1 MHAFVCHIRHLALIN
16 KNPISL
22 EPHDDV
28 VDSNEVAV
36 ESWEMWRRWK
46 CSLKRK
52 REDVSSTTAD
62 AVLIDL
68 SGNMTD
74 CSFNVGCG

>member
-1 MHAFVCHIRHLALIN
+1 MLSCVISDISHSLTKIQS
-16 KNPISL
+16 SL

-28 VDSNEVAV
+28 VDSNAVAV
-36 ESWEMWRRWK
+36 ESWGMWRRWM

-52 REDVSSTTAD
+52 REDVSSTIAD

-68 SGNMTD
+68 LENMTD
-74 CSFNVGCG
+74 CSCNVGCG